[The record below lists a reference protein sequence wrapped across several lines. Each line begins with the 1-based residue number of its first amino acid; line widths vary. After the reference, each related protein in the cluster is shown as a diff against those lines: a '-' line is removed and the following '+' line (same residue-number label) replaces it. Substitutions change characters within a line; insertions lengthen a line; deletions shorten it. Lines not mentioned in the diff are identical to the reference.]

1 MIQNLLWHFVAPR
14 VEQPDFEHPLGL
26 HGIAIALRLSR
37 LLLAGDQQQQVFA
50 GAVTR
55 LVYQCNGLVTGTDL
69 LSLHKFKKRSVSLI
83 CRINILFVSIQPP
96 SAKIWFSN
104 LPSIGRHGWRLRW

>member
-50 GAVTR
+50 GAVTM

-69 LSLHKFKKRSVSLI
+69 LSLHKFKRRSVSLI
-83 CRINILFVSIQPP
+83 CRINILFVSIC
-96 SAKIWFSN
+96 
-104 LPSIGRHGWRLRW
+104 

>member
-14 VEQPDFEHPLGL
+14 VAQLDFEHPLGL
-26 HGIAIALRLSR
+26 HVIAIALGLSR

-50 GAVTR
+50 GAVTM

-69 LSLHKFKKRSVSLI
+69 LSLHKCKNML
-83 CRINILFVSIQPP
+83 C
-96 SAKIWFSN
+96 
-104 LPSIGRHGWRLRW
+104 